1 MKSKNKRELSKKN
14 YLVNEVKTDAPM
26 SKNSFV
32 STIQSPAL
40 NESGIEAKK
49 KGF

>member
-1 MKSKNKRELSKKN
+1 MKSKNKREMEDAN
-14 YLVNEVKTDAPM
+14 YLANEIRTEEPM

-40 NESGIEAKK
+40 NQSGIEAKK

>member
-1 MKSKNKRELSKKN
+1 MKSKNKREMSKKN
-14 YLVNEVKTDAPM
+14 YLVNEVKTDEPM

-32 STIQSPAL
+32 STIQSPVL

>member
-1 MKSKNKRELSKKN
+1 MKSKNKREMAESN
-14 YLVNEVKTDAPM
+14 YLSNEVRTEEPM

>member
-1 MKSKNKRELSKKN
+1 MNSKNKRQMEEAN
-14 YLVNEVKTDAPM
+14 YLVNEVKTEQPM